1 MVDGQGDFLREL
13 AALSRKYRIRI
24 DGCGCCSSP
33 FLVHVAGEISGTYIV
48 DQHGGNLEL
57 EEDEEEAQTAIED
70 RAAARATKP
79 ARILRCAA
87 VMETMPEF
95 DDQKKSTAWAI
106 ANLGGFTFEEF
117 EAARRVLGLIGR
129 IVDG

>member
-1 MVDGQGDFLREL
+1 MLDGKDDFLREL
-13 AALSRKYRIRI
+13 AALSRKYLIRI

-33 FLVHVAGEISGTYIV
+33 FLVHVAGDIGPGAYIV
-48 DQHGGNLEL
+48 DEHGGNLEF
-57 EEDEEEAQTAIED
+57 EEGEEEAQPKT
-70 RAAARATKP
+70 ATKA
-79 ARILRCAA
+79 ARILRCATI
-87 VMETMPEF
+87 MESMPEF
-95 DDQKKSTAWAI
+95 SDQKKSTAWAI